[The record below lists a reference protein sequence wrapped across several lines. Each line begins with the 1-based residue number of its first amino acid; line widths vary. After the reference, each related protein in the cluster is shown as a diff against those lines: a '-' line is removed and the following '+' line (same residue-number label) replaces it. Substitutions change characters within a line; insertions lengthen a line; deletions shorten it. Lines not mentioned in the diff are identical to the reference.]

1 MIYAR
6 IKVLSKSGVNFKGE
20 QKTTTLMVALLDL
33 GGYTTI
39 LNTVDKWDLE
49 VGKEYDVTVDY
60 CYNKF
65 KIQEVFNL

>member
-6 IKVLSKSGVNFKGE
+6 IKVLTKSEVTFKGE
-20 QKTTTLMVALLDL
+20 ETTKTLMVAILDL

-65 KIQEVFNL
+65 KIKEVF

>member
-6 IKVLSKSGVNFKGE
+6 IKVLTRSGVTFKGE
-20 QKTTTLMVALLDL
+20 EKTTTLMVVVLDL
-33 GGYTTI
+33 GNYSTI
-39 LNTVDKWDLE
+39 LNTLDKWDLE

-65 KIQEVFNL
+65 KIKEVLNL

>member
-6 IKVLSKSGVNFKGE
+6 IKVLTKSEVIFKGE
-20 QKTTTLMVALLDL
+20 TTTKTLMVAILYL

-65 KIQEVFNL
+65 KIKEVF

>member
-6 IKVLSKSGVNFKGE
+6 IKILSKSEVTFKGE

-65 KIQEVFNL
+65 KIQEVF

>member
-1 MIYAR
+1 MIKAK
-6 IKVLSKSGVNFKGE
+6 IKVLT
-20 QKTTTLMVALLDL
+20 KTEVVFRNETKETILVVVLLNI
-33 GGYTTI
+33 GNYSTV

-65 KIQEVFNL
+65 KIKEVF

>member
-6 IKVLSKSGVNFKGE
+6 IKVLQKSEVTFKGE

-39 LNTVDKWDLE
+39 LNTIDKWDVE

-65 KIQEVFNL
+65 KILEVF

>member
-6 IKVLSKSGVNFKGE
+6 IKVLTKSEVTFRGE
-20 QKTTTLMVALLDL
+20 EKTTPLVVVLLDL

-39 LNTVDKWDLE
+39 LNTVDKWGLE
-49 VGKEYDVTVDY
+49 VDKEYDVTVDY

-65 KIQEVFNL
+65 KIKEVF

>member
-1 MIYAR
+1 MITAK
-6 IKVLSKSGVNFKGE
+6 IKVLTKSEVVFRNETKE
-20 QKTTTLMVALLDL
+20 TILVVVLLSI
-33 GGYTTI
+33 GNYSTV

-65 KIQEVFNL
+65 KIKEVF

>member
-6 IKVLSKSGVNFKGE
+6 IKVLKKSEVTFKGE

-39 LNTVDKWDLE
+39 LNTVDKWDVE
-49 VGKEYDVTVDY
+49 VGKDYDVTVDY

-65 KIQEVFNL
+65 KILEVF

>member
-6 IKVLSKSGVNFKGE
+6 IKVLSKSEVCFKNE
-20 QKTTTLMVALLDL
+20 TKETTLVVLILDL

-65 KIQEVFNL
+65 KIKEVF